1 VEEILTHVA
10 PIIVL
15 GVPIV
20 VFFVLKKKKKKKR
33 KKEKATNEF
42 ISNVASRTAGLNTKY
57 IEEGLFQTVKMLVSS
72 FYSQNP
78 NNLPFQSMS
87 SELYSEWYEKMRREY
102 EVGITK
108 RLVSFDVFKIRV
120 AKQKK
125 MAINFVSSIEVE
137 AYFDIEYDYFHS
149 TAAKRISKKYKQRF
163 VFTNNNQSWCLNKV
177 LQEEML

>member
-1 VEEILTHVA
+1 MEEILTHVA

-137 AYFDIEYDYFHS
+137 AHFDIEYDYFHS